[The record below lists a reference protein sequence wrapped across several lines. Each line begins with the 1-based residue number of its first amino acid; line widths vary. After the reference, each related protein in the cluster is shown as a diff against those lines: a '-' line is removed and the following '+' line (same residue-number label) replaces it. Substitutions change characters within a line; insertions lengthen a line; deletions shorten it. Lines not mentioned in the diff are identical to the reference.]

1 MNIRYATMS
10 DLDDI
15 VSVESECFPVLEAAT
30 KEEFEQRIKY
40 YGNHFWL
47 MFDDDKLIAFVDG
60 FVTDEADLTDEMYE
74 NASMHNENGAWQMI
88 FGVNTLPEYRRCGYA
103 KELIKKAILDAR
115 KQNRKGLVL
124 TCKES
129 LVPYYSKFG
138 FVDEGI
144 TDKSTHGNVLWH
156 QMRLDFKL
164 RNNGVNPS
172 DNKNVTANKKFAAD
186 RILSYFKE
194 EWKVLLIITVSGL
207 IYNFGLLLGPWFEG
221 KMTGCLIDIL
231 SQNAVYKDMLILVVA
246 YVISIGVVQ
255 VSRYIKRFYVRRF
268 ANNVNRRMKKILY
281 GTLVLKSKTELESEG
296 MGDIMTKAILDVDDC
311 AEGMR
316 KFTTEVFDTG
326 VALAAYAGML
336 LVYDVRLALIA
347 MIFPPISY
355 MLAEKMKIIV
365 QRTGAEYK
373 RQSGILSNATL
384 DRASNAITYRV
395 YGREENRRIAYEDNL
410 SSYEKAAIMANIWN
424 SSMTPLYRIISMT
437 GIIFILYFGSKN
449 VLGTGWK
456 SWDIAAFTTFLACF
470 IKLSDKS
477 SKAAKLFNA
486 VHKAQVSWKRIK
498 PLMVIQDKDTDCK
511 NQTSGKLEVKNLSFT
526 YPDGKTVYNDISFTA
541 EPGEIIGVTGPVACG
556 KSTFGK
562 TFLCECPYK
571 GSIKYNGN
579 ELSSVADNVR
589 SGIISYLGHDPELF
603 NDSIKN
609 NVLLGDDCNV
619 SEYLKNVCIDKEVSQ
634 MENGVDTL
642 IGNGGV
648 RLSGGQAQRIALART
663 LCHKKPV
670 LVLDDPFSALDR
682 STEEKIYNNLCDI
695 AKNNIVIIMSHRLYM
710 FPKMDKVIWMDDAK
724 AIVGTHE
731 EIMSQCLQYRKL
743 YETVSTQTGDSVAEH
758 TENVINKNADE
769 DNDAIN
775 NNSSSKEKDVV
786 QKNIMSSH
794 KDMSQNTMEEKDVSQ
809 NKNTEKNKKKE
820 VDSNEQ

>member
-1 MNIRYATMS
+1 MNIRYATMA

-15 VSVESECFPVLEAAT
+15 ASVESECFPVLEAAT

-60 FVTDEADLTDEMYE
+60 FVTDEANLTDEMYE

-172 DNKNVTANKKFAAD
+172 DNKNVTAHKTFKAD

-194 EWKVLLIITVSGL
+194 EWKVLLIITVSGF
-207 IYNFGLLLGPWFEG
+207 IYNLGLLFGPWFEG
-221 KMTGCLIDIL
+221 KMAGCLIDIL
-231 SQNAVYKDMLILVVA
+231 TKNAVYKDMLILVIA

-281 GTLVLKSKTELESEG
+281 GTLVLKSRTELEGEG

-316 KFTTEVFDTG
+316 KFTTEIFDTG

-355 MLAEKMKIIV
+355 IIAEKMKVIV
-365 QRTGAEYK
+365 QKTGSAYK
-373 RQSGILSNATL
+373 KQSGILSNATL

-395 YGREENRRIAYEDNL
+395 YGREADRKNAYEDNL
-410 SSYEKAAIMANIWN
+410 AEYEKSAIYANIWN
-424 SSMTPLYRIISMT
+424 SSLTPLYRIISMM
-437 GIIFILYFGSKN
+437 GILFILYFGSRN
-449 VLGTGWK
+449 VLGTGWRT
-456 SWDIAAFTTFLACF
+456 WDIAAFTTFLACF

-498 PLMVIQDKDTDCK
+498 PLMVIQAKDTDCK
-511 NQTSGKLEVKNLSFT
+511 NQTSGRLEVQNLSFT
-526 YPDGKTVYNDISFTA
+526 YPDGKNVYNGISFTA
-541 EPGEIIGVTGPVACG
+541 EPGQIIGVTGPVASG
-556 KSTFGK
+556 KSTFGR
-562 TFLCECPYK
+562 TFLCEYPYE
-571 GSIKYNGN
+571 GSIMYNGC
-579 ELSSVADNVR
+579 ELRNAADNVR

-603 NDSIKN
+603 NDSVRN
-609 NVLLGDDCNV
+609 NVLLGDDYDV
-619 SEYLKNVCIDKEVSQ
+619 FEYLRAVCMDKEVEA
-634 MENGVDTL
+634 MEQGADTI
-642 IGNGGV
+642 IGSEGI

-663 LCHKKPV
+663 LCHKKLV

-682 STEEKIYNNLCDI
+682 NTEEQIYKKLKDM
-695 AKNNIVIIMSHRLYM
+695 ASDNIVILISHRLYM
-710 FPKMDKVIWMDDAK
+710 FPKMDKVIWLDAGK
-724 AIVGTHE
+724 ANVGTHKE
-731 EIMSQCLQYRKL
+731 LMLECPGYRKM
-743 YETVSTQTGDSVAEH
+743 YETVSVEECRTVE
-758 TENVINKNADE
+758 TENEGLAAAKVVE
-769 DNDAIN
+769 
-775 NNSSSKEKDVV
+775 NSRRVV
-786 QKNIMSSH
+786 DKH
-794 KDMSQNTMEEKDVSQ
+794 E
-809 NKNTEKNKKKE
+809 
-820 VDSNEQ
+820 

>member
-1 MNIRYATMS
+1 MNIRYATMA

-15 VSVESECFPVLEAAT
+15 ASVESVCFPVLEAAT

-40 YGNHFWL
+40 FGNHFWL
-47 MFDDDKLIAFVDG
+47 MFDEGKLIAFVDG
-60 FVTDEADLTDEMYE
+60 FVTDESDLTDEMYE

-103 KELIKKAILDAR
+103 KELIEKVILDAR

-138 FVDEGI
+138 FIDEGI
-144 TDKSTHGNVLWH
+144 TDKSTHGNVQWH

-164 RNNGVNPS
+164 RNNGVNPL

-194 EWKVLLIITVSGL
+194 EWKVLLIITVSGV
-207 IYNFGLLLGPWFEG
+207 IYNLGLLLGPWFEG
-221 KMTGCLIDIL
+221 KMAGCLIDIL
-231 SQNAVYKDMLILVVA
+231 AKNAVYKDMLILVIA

-281 GTLVLKSKTELESEG
+281 GTLVLKSRTELEGEG

-316 KFTTEVFDTG
+316 KFTTEIFDTG

-336 LVYDVRLALIA
+336 LVYDVRLAFIA

-355 MLAEKMKIIV
+355 IIAEKMKVIV
-365 QRTGAEYK
+365 QKTGSAYK
-373 RQSGILSNATL
+373 KQSGILSNATL

-395 YGREENRRIAYEDNL
+395 YGREVNRKNAYEDNL
-410 SSYEKAAIMANIWN
+410 AEYEKSAIYANIWN
-424 SSMTPLYRIISMT
+424 SSLTPLYRIISMM
-437 GIIFILYFGSKN
+437 GILFILYFGSRN

-456 SWDIAAFTTFLACF
+456 PWDIAAFTTFLACF

-498 PLMVIQDKDTDCK
+498 PLMVIQAKDTDCK
-511 NQTSGKLEVKNLSFT
+511 NQTSGRLEVQNLSFT
-526 YPDGKTVYNDISFTA
+526 YPDGKNVYNDISFTA
-541 EPGEIIGVTGPVACG
+541 EPGQIIGVTGPVASG
-556 KSTFGK
+556 KSTFGR
-562 TFLCECPYK
+562 TFLCEYPYE
-571 GSIKYNGN
+571 GSIMYNGC
-579 ELSSVADNVR
+579 ELKNAADNER
-589 SGIISYLGHDPELF
+589 TGIISYLGHDPELF

-609 NVLLGDDCNV
+609 NILLGDNKDVN
-619 SEYLKNVCIDKEVSQ
+619 EYLKAVCIDKEVEA
-634 MENGVDTL
+634 MEQGADTI
-642 IGNGGV
+642 IGSGGV

-670 LVLDDPFSALDR
+670 FILDDPFSALDKN
-682 STEEKIYNNLCDI
+682 TEEQIYNNLR
-695 AKNNIVIIMSHRLYM
+695 KMTEGSIVIILSHRLYM
-710 FPKMDKVIWMDDAK
+710 FPKLDKVIWLDEGSAR
-724 AIVGTHE
+724 VGTHDE
-731 EIMSQCLQYRKL
+731 LMLECMAYRQLNDAANAMS
-743 YETVSTQTGDSVAEH
+743 EDTVSYEQRK
-758 TENVINKNADE
+758 NVKG
-769 DNDAIN
+769 
-775 NNSSSKEKDVV
+775 VV
-786 QKNIMSSH
+786 DKH
-794 KDMSQNTMEEKDVSQ
+794 E
-809 NKNTEKNKKKE
+809 
-820 VDSNEQ
+820 

>member
-1 MNIRYATMS
+1 MNIRYATMA

-15 VSVESECFPVLEAAT
+15 ASVESECFPVLEAAT

-74 NASMHNENGAWQMI
+74 NASMHDENGAWQMI
-88 FGVNTLPEYRRCGYA
+88 FGVNTLPDYRRCGCA

-129 LVPYYSKFG
+129 LVPYYSRFG

-194 EWKVLLIITVSGL
+194 EWKVLLIITVSGF
-207 IYNFGLLLGPWFEG
+207 IYNLGLLFGPWFEG
-221 KMTGCLIDIL
+221 KMAGCLIDIL
-231 SQNAVYKDMLILVVA
+231 AKNAVYKDMLILVIA

-281 GTLVLKSKTELESEG
+281 GTLVLKSRTELEGEG

-355 MLAEKMKIIV
+355 IIAEKMKVIV
-365 QRTGAEYK
+365 QKTGSAYK
-373 RQSGILSNATL
+373 KQSGILSNATL

-395 YGREENRRIAYEDNL
+395 YGREVDRKNAYEDNL
-410 SSYEKAAIMANIWN
+410 AEYEKSAIYANIWN
-424 SSMTPLYRIISMT
+424 SSLTPLYRIISMM
-437 GIIFILYFGSKN
+437 GILFILYFGSRN
-449 VLGTGWK
+449 VLGTGWRI
-456 SWDIAAFTTFLACF
+456 WDIAAFTTFLACF

-486 VHKAQVSWKRIK
+486 VHKARVSWKRIK
-498 PLMVIQDKDTDCK
+498 PLMVIQAKDTDCK
-511 NQTSGKLEVKNLSFT
+511 NQTSGRLEVQNLSFT
-526 YPDGKTVYNDISFTA
+526 YPDGKNVYNGISFTA
-541 EPGEIIGVTGPVACG
+541 EPGQIIGVTGPVASG
-556 KSTFGK
+556 KSTFGR
-562 TFLCECPYK
+562 TFLCEYPYE
-571 GSIKYNGN
+571 GSMMYNGC
-579 ELSSVADNVR
+579 ELKNAADNER
-589 SGIISYLGHDPELF
+589 TGIISYLGHDPELF

-609 NVLLGDDCNV
+609 NILLGDNKDVN
-619 SEYLKNVCIDKEVSQ
+619 EYLKAVCIDKEVEA
-634 MENGVDTL
+634 MEQGADTI
-642 IGNGGV
+642 IGSGGV

-670 LVLDDPFSALDR
+670 FILDDPFSALDKN
-682 STEEKIYNNLCDI
+682 TEEQIYNNLR
-695 AKNNIVIIMSHRLYM
+695 KMTEGSIVIILSHRLYM
-710 FPKMDKVIWMDDAK
+710 FPKLDKVIWLDEGSVR
-724 AIVGTHE
+724 VGTHDE
-731 EIMSQCLQYRKL
+731 LMLECMAYRQLNDAANAMS
-743 YETVSTQTGDSVAEH
+743 EDTVSYEQRK
-758 TENVINKNADE
+758 NVKG
-769 DNDAIN
+769 
-775 NNSSSKEKDVV
+775 VV
-786 QKNIMSSH
+786 DKH
-794 KDMSQNTMEEKDVSQ
+794 E
-809 NKNTEKNKKKE
+809 
-820 VDSNEQ
+820 